1 MGQSFEPPSAQPA
14 FASGSPRAIFY
25 TGKVYSQSQWNKK
38 MRLAEQ
44 NDHPPIS
51 PGFDLIAPT
60 RTCQLHQQRAQ
71 TLSKS
76 KVDGVAV
83 EARYQHH
90 QAGNRDES
98 IGTCYSGGE
107 SSGTCWRVSLGAP
120 LVYSH
125 NCSYMYARMYGAARL

>member
-1 MGQSFEPPSAQPA
+1 MADVGDAVHYEY
-14 FASGSPRAIFY
+14 ASHGIGETQGTKVTPLHGSEGTIHVIEVPY
-25 TGKVYSQSQWNKK
+25 YY
-38 MRLAEQ
+38 
-44 NDHPPIS
+44 IS
-51 PGFDLIAPT
+51 